1 MVETKRP
8 ILFLPEPTKPDRLP
22 KDRGFPPVT
31 TPGYGGQKRRLDQ
44 KFQRIQDA
52 LTRGVSASDD
62 PGAIVPE
69 RALVFEVYGS
79 PLNFKR
85 LCQRLGFEWLFDIED
100 DGLSSEEGFTT
111 TKETKERG
119 LEIIPVSGG
128 YVYLSMPTKESLN
141 KLISYWKRY
150 TEGKKAPKD
159 EAEWWTLFE
168 HLKDIRPWGP
178 QDRFVDDDRER
189 WEELLDG
196 PSDEMIRVEAEL
208 WFHRDAIKQAKTEA
222 EFRESLTQLGAMVL
236 DHAKISEVLY
246 SAFLL
251 DVPRGS
257 LNNLL
262 SDQAGVELF
271 RIDHVMF
278 VRPQSLASAIVTDEP
293 TPGDREAPL
302 PVKEPI
308 RGALLDGLPVQNH
321 PLLDGLLE
329 VDDPDGV
336 GDNYPVNQRSH
347 GTAMASLILHG
358 DLHENGPSLTR
369 RLYVRP
375 VFTGDPNDPAQG
387 REGIDDFKLFLPL
400 IYRAVKRIK
409 DGDEGEDPAA
419 PTVVVI
425 NHSLGDRYRPFG
437 RFISPWARLL
447 DYLAFDCNVLFV
459 VSAGNCM
466 DLLPIIAY
474 DNEDDYRKAGPADRE
489 KAVIRSLEADR
500 VARRMLTPGESINA
514 LTVGALHLD
523 GQPSPPANMGMLV
536 NPLPTLRA
544 PALYSR
550 VGLGYRGGVKPEVL
564 NAGGRSATRIEG
576 GAGACVLLP
585 RETAKGYGQ
594 SAAAPPPPG
603 IGDVNRR
610 ANSSGTSNAAA
621 LTTRAALMIID
632 ELEALTEDSGT
643 SGTIQEKHLPVV
655 AKALVAHG
663 ARWGEF
669 DADGGLYVL
678 PNKDKENW
686 QPYRNRVTRLLGY
699 GAVDIDWVL
708 NGTQHRV
715 TLIGAGEIGQDEA
728 RKFTIPVPAS
738 LFGKRIKR
746 RVTATLAW
754 LTPVNPNHQQYRRAI
769 LELAPNG
776 WGKDNWPAASGT
788 GIAQPVDTT
797 ADKGTLIHRIWEEKS
812 AKVLSGSHEMAMVVQ
827 CRSPV
832 KLDRPV
838 PFALAVT
845 IEVASAIGAGVDIH
859 QEVRTALRPKIPT
872 ISR

>member
-1 MVETKRP
+1 MVESKRP
-8 ILFLPEPTKPDRLP
+8 LLFLPEPTKPDRLP
-22 KDRGFPPVT
+22 GGPKFPRMT

-52 LTRGVSASDD
+52 LTRGISASDD

-79 PLNFKR
+79 LLDFEK
-85 LCQRLGFEWLFDIED
+85 LCKQLGFEWLFDADEE
-100 DGLSSEEGFTT
+100 LELNEGFSTSKAGEKT
-111 TKETKERG
+111 
-119 LEIIPVSGG
+119 VGG
-128 YVYLSMPTKESLN
+128 HLYLSMPTKESLN
-141 KLISYWKRY
+141 KLLTLWRRFKRGESASYGDGDWWK
-150 TEGKKAPKD
+150 
-159 EAEWWTLFE
+159 LFE

-178 QDRFVDDDRER
+178 QDRLVEDDRER

-196 PSDEMIRVEAEL
+196 APDEMIRVEAEL
-208 WFHRDAIKQAKTEA
+208 WFHRDAVKQAKTET
-222 EFRESLTQLGAMVL
+222 ELRERLTQLGVTVL
-236 DHAKISEVLY
+236 DHDKISEILY

-257 LNNLL
+257 LNNLF
-262 SDQAGVELF
+262 SDPVGVELL

-293 TPGDREAPL
+293 TPGDWEAPL
-302 PVKEPI
+302 PLKEPI

-336 GDNYPVNQRSH
+336 GDDYPVNQRSH

-369 RLYVRP
+369 KLYVRP

-400 IYRAVKRIK
+400 INRAVKRIK
-409 DGDEGEDPAA
+409 KGDEGEDPAA
-419 PTVVVI
+419 STVVVI

-447 DYLAFDCNVLFV
+447 DYLAYDYNVLFV

-466 DLLPIIAY
+466 DFLPIIAY
-474 DNEDDYRKAGPADRE
+474 DNEDGYRNANPTDRE
-489 KAVIRSLEADR
+489 KEVIRSLEADR
-500 VARRMLTPGESINA
+500 AARRMLTPGESINA

-523 GQPSPPANMGMLV
+523 GRPSPPVNMGMLV

-564 NAGGRSATRIEG
+564 NAGGRSAARIDG
-576 GAGACVLLP
+576 GMQACALLP

-603 IGDVNRR
+603 IGDVNRH

-632 ELEALTEDSGT
+632 ELEALTDDSGT
-643 SGTIQEKHLPVV
+643 SGTIGEKHLPVV
-655 AKALVAHG
+655 AKALVSHG

-699 GAVDIDWVL
+699 GAVDVDWVL

-728 RKFTIPVPAS
+728 RKFTIPVPVS
-738 LFGKRIKR
+738 LFGKPVKR

-769 LELAPNG
+769 LELAPAK
-776 WGKDNWPAASGT
+776 WSKDNWPAAKGD

-797 ADKGTLIHRIWEEKS
+797 ADKGTLIHRIWQEKS
-812 AKVLSGSHEMAMVVQ
+812 AKVLAGSHEMAMVVQ
-827 CRSPV
+827 CRSPM
-832 KLDRPV
+832 KLDGTV

-845 IEVASAIGAGVDIH
+845 IEVASAIGANVDIH
-859 QEVRTALRPKIPT
+859 QEVRTALRPRVPAAVG
-872 ISR
+872 

>member
-1 MVETKRP
+1 MVESKRP
-8 ILFLPEPTKPDRLP
+8 ILFLPEPTKPSRLP
-22 KDRGFPPVT
+22 KSPAFALLT

-52 LTRGVSASDD
+52 LTRGISASDD

-79 PLNFKR
+79 LLDFEK
-85 LCQRLGFEWLFDIED
+85 LCKKLGFEWLFDADEEFD
-100 DGLSSEEGFTT
+100 LEEGFSTPDDG
-111 TKETKERG
+111 KKAVVG
-119 LEIIPVSGG
+119 HL
-128 YVYLSMPTKESLN
+128 YLSMPTNESLN
-141 KLISYWKRY
+141 KLLTHWRRFAKGEGAPHGYGDWWK
-150 TEGKKAPKD
+150 
-159 EAEWWTLFE
+159 LFD

-208 WFHRDAIKQAKTEA
+208 WFHRDAIKQAKTET
-222 EFRESLTQLGAMVL
+222 ELRERLTQLGATIL
-236 DHAKISEVLY
+236 DHDKISEVLY

-257 LNNLL
+257 LNALL

-293 TPGDREAPL
+293 TPGDWESPL

-336 GDNYPVNQRSH
+336 GDNYPANQRSH

-375 VFTGDPNDPAQG
+375 VFTGNPNDLV
-387 REGIDDFKLFLPL
+387 EGEEGFDKDKLFLPL
-400 IYRAVKRIK
+400 IYRAVRRIK
-409 DGDEGEDPAA
+409 EGDGNDPPSA
-419 PTVVVI
+419 PSVVVI
-425 NHSLGDRYRPFG
+425 NHSLGDENRPFG

-447 DYLAFDCNVLFV
+447 DYLASRHNVLFV
-459 VSAGNCM
+459 VSAGNYKKS
-466 DLLPIIAY
+466 LKIIAY
-474 DNEDDYRKAGPADRE
+474 DDDVAYQNANPVERE
-489 KAVIRSLEADR
+489 KEVVRSLEAAR
-500 VARRMLTPGESINA
+500 ATRRMLTPGEAINA
-514 LTVGALHLD
+514 LTVGALHID
-523 GQPSPPANMGMLV
+523 GQASPEAKRGSV
-536 NPLPTLRA
+536 CNPFPTLRTT
-544 PALYSR
+544 ALYSGL
-550 VGLGYRGGVKPEVL
+550 GLGYRGSLKPEVMHF
-564 NAGGRSATRIEG
+564 GGRLPVTCKQASGSLYLNSRIN
-576 GAGACVLLP
+576 P
-585 RETAKGYGQ
+585 TPGYGQ

-610 ANSSGTSNAAA
+610 ANSAGTSNAAA

-643 SGTIQEKHLPVV
+643 SGTIKEKRLPVV
-655 AKALVAHG
+655 VKALVAHG

-738 LFGKRIKR
+738 LFGKPVKR

-769 LELAPNG
+769 LELAPAK
-776 WGKDNWPAASGT
+776 WSKDNWPAAKGN
-788 GIAQPVDTT
+788 GIVQPVDTT

-812 AKVLSGSHEMAMVVQ
+812 AKVLEGKQEMAMVVQ
-827 CRSPV
+827 CRSPM
-832 KLDRPV
+832 KLDGIV

-859 QEVRTALRPKIPT
+859 QEVRTALRPKIPAAA
-872 ISR
+872 R